1 MSAQNDDR
9 PGPAVAPAGRVLGV
23 DLGSRRIGI
32 ALSDDDRRVAS
43 ALTVLPRGGS
53 HAEDHI
59 GLARIVA
66 ETGAS
71 LVVVGLPVSLNGGE
85 GPAAAAVRSEVS
97 ELAPV
102 VAVPVQYA
110 DERYTTVVAHQALA
124 AGGRRPA
131 ARRAVV
137 DKVAAAAILQT
148 WLDRHRAAD
157 RAAPGP
163 AGGPSEGLWGT
174 GPQSRRLSRR
184 AH

>member
-1 MSAQNDDR
+1 MSGQSDDR
-9 PGPAVAPAGRVLGV
+9 HGAVSAPAGRVLGV

-32 ALSDDDRRVAS
+32 ALSDDQRRVAS
-43 ALTVLPRGGS
+43 ALSVLPRGCS

-71 LVVVGLPVSLNGGE
+71 LVIVGLPLSLSGGE

-97 ELAPV
+97 ELALV
-102 VAVPVQYA
+102 VEVPVQYA

-148 WLDRHRAAD
+148 WLDCQRAAD
-157 RAAPGP
+157 RTALGP
-163 AGGPSEGLWGT
+163 AEEPSEDLWGT
-174 GPQSRRLSRR
+174 GPLSRRLSRR